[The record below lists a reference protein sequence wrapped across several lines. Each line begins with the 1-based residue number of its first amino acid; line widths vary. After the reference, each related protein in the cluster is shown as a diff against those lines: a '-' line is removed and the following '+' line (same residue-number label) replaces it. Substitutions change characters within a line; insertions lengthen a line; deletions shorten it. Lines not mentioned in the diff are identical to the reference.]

1 MTMGQLGWTN
11 NSEIIAFSKS
21 VVSFL
26 HFRAR
31 RLAKEGLVSTAS
43 DGSSES
49 SANPDNCCSTAEE
62 KKQSAIVDAES
73 QLAAS
78 VRCQV

>member
-1 MTMGQLGWTN
+1 M
-11 NSEIIAFSKS
+11 IDFSKS

-31 RLAKEGLVSTAS
+31 RLAKEGFVSTAS

-49 SANPDNCCSTAEE
+49 SANPDNSYSTAEE
-62 KKQSAIVDAES
+62 KKQSASVDAES

-78 VRCQV
+78 VRCQI

>member
-1 MTMGQLGWTN
+1 MAK
-11 NSEIIAFSKS
+11 I
-21 VVSFL
+21 VSFL

-31 RLAKEGLVSTAS
+31 RLAKEGLASTAS
-43 DGSSES
+43 DGSD
-49 SANPDNCCSTAEE
+49 NPDNPDNSCSAADE
-62 KKQSAIVDAES
+62 KKPSASVDAES

>member
-1 MTMGQLGWTN
+1 M
-11 NSEIIAFSKS
+11 IDFSKS

-31 RLAKEGLVSTAS
+31 RVAKEGVVSTAS

-49 SANPDNCCSTAEE
+49 SANPDNPDNSCSAAEE
-62 KKQSAIVDAES
+62 RKQSASVDAES

-78 VRCQV
+78 VRCQI

>member
-1 MTMGQLGWTN
+1 MAK
-11 NSEIIAFSKS
+11 I
-21 VVSFL
+21 VSFL

-31 RLAKEGLVSTAS
+31 RLAKEGLASTAS

-49 SANPDNCCSTAEE
+49 SANPDNPDNPDNSCSAADE
-62 KKQSAIVDAES
+62 KKPSASVDAES

>member
-1 MTMGQLGWTN
+1 M
-11 NSEIIAFSKS
+11 IDFSKS

-31 RLAKEGLVSTAS
+31 RLAKEGLVLTAS

-49 SANPDNCCSTAEE
+49 SANPDNSCLAVEE